1 MKPVRKRVLAEY
13 LQKAYKASE
22 RRACKTLG
30 FSRSSRRYQSVADR
44 QEFLR
49 IRLKDLAA
57 ARVNYGY
64 RRLHILLQREGWQI
78 NHKRVY
84 RLYLQEDL
92 TMRTKRPKR
101 RFVSTA
107 RRCERPAIHSA
118 NVCWSMDFV
127 SDQLADGH
135 WIRVLTIVDNFTR
148 ESLGLHVGQSITG
161 HHVAEVLD
169 KLVTHRGKPQRIQV
183 DNGSEFTSKAMDQ
196 WAYFNQVK
204 LDFSRRG
211 KPTDNAFIESFN
223 GKFRAEC
230 LNQNWFLSQA
240 DACDKIEQWRQ
251 DYNQNRPH
259 SSLGN
264 LTPEKFAE
272 GCIPS
277 ASPTAQPQEYS
288 RFI

>member
-1 MKPVRKRVLAEY
+1 M
-13 LQKAYKASE
+13 ASE

-30 FSRSSRRYQSVADR
+30 FARSSHRYKSVADR

-64 RRLHILLQREGWQI
+64 RRLYILLQREGWDI

-84 RLYLQEDL
+84 RLYTQEGL
-92 TMRTKRPKR
+92 TMRTRRPKR
-101 RFVSTA
+101 RFVSTTI
-107 RRCERPAIHSA
+107 RCERPTIQSA
-118 NVCWSMDFV
+118 NECWSMDFV
-127 SDQLADGH
+127 SDQLASGH

-148 ESLGLHVGQSITG
+148 ESLVLHAGQSITG
-161 HHVAEVLD
+161 HHVVEVLD
-169 KLVTHRGKPQRIQV
+169 KLIASRGKPKRIQV

-223 GKFRAEC
+223 GKFRSEC
-230 LNQNWFLSQA
+230 LNQNWFLSLA
-240 DACDKIEQWRQ
+240 DARDKIEQWRQ
-251 DYNQNRPH
+251 DYNRYRPH
-259 SSLGN
+259 SSIGN
-264 LTPEKFAE
+264 LTPEEFA
-272 GCIPS
+272 GSCIPS
-277 ASPTAQPQEYS
+277 ASPTAQPQEYN
-288 RFI
+288 RAV